1 MRGTGSAFMES
12 TCGLVNPKAFCRCA
26 RRVPKAIAAGRVNPH
41 RPSFTV
47 HPVGPSGRGVAEA
60 ADQLH
65 RLHDAAA
72 VLRAH
77 PDYAAPQ
84 AKVDAIVA
92 LLQSGRFPLLE

>member
-1 MRGTGSAFMES
+1 M
-12 TCGLVNPKAFCRCA
+12 
-26 RRVPKAIAAGRVNPH
+26 
-41 RPSFTV
+41 
-47 HPVGPSGRGVAEA
+47 AEA

-92 LLQSGRFPLLE
+92 LLQPGRFPLLELPAGAEAVNVQVA